1 MEQRPGSFEYNGML
15 GQNVIIYPDMDM
27 VLVTNAGNKEMFQD
41 CIMLNIIRNI
51 SLLIIIPPM
60 FYLRIHSPIVF

>member
-1 MEQRPGSFEYNGML
+1 MDMDISYGWNSAQEALKYNGML

-41 CIMLNIIRNI
+41 CIMLNIIRKI
-51 SLLIIIPPM
+51 FPC
-60 FYLRIHSPIVF
+60 